1 MVPADGRLP
10 PCWVIVSC
18 SSRCSVN
25 YLALLH
31 LLGWTTLA
39 ELIALIEKYLALA
52 EKMVGRLKEDPNVL
66 AVLVYGSVATK
77 TVSEGSDIDLLL
89 LVKEIPEGVDVFGI
103 KRTSVDGVPVDLA
116 FKTVEHVSHQIEY
129 EAGSWYA
136 SSVMLNS
143 LILHD
148 PEGVAESLRNK
159 VRDTLDEHREFIF
172 NCLME
177 DARTYPDKI
186 AQSIELGDYRGAA
199 YLTRLV
205 FDSLVQIMFLANRTR
220 PSSEKGMVR
229 DFFALGSLPGGLLE
243 AFDLI
248 GGFDETNEE
257 KAGAMLE
264 ALVDS
269 IESTEGFWNERR

>member
-1 MVPADGRLP
+1 
-10 PCWVIVSC
+10 
-18 SSRCSVN
+18 
-25 YLALLH
+25 
-31 LLGWTTLA
+31 LA

-243 AFDLI
+243 AYDLI